1 MVKLSQQAIVVAFA
15 VVLSVLTSTYKFH
28 MLDSVILA
36 LTGALAVYNVNC
48 LTSGNCNAW
57 ATLVAVSF
65 FITTL
70 LQFKNYEGQDGVDYS
85 KDIDISDYVEEIN
98 MVNNLPEI
106 NIIKNLPGLDIIQS
120 IALSPPTGFDV
131 IESFQYISNIV
142 NAFSNTTKVIDAETV
157 INDLIFKGDVT
168 VFYEVINNFI
178 DILTNVTS
186 LPSKVLTIAQD
197 VLNALIDFAKGRC
210 QYLKDEEIKKIKAL
224 IAKVK
229 IWEEIES
236 KFLNIKRTADEID
249 LSTGDEPLSTKIE
262 NILNEVWDGVT
273 DPTADN

>member
-36 LTGALAVYNVNC
+36 LVGALAVYNVNC
-48 LTSGNCNAW
+48 LTRGNCNAW

-70 LQFKNYEGQDGVDYS
+70 LQLKNYEGQDGVDYS
-85 KDIDISDYVEEIN
+85 KDFDISDYVK
-98 MVNNLPEI
+98 EI
-106 NIIKNLPGLDIIQS
+106 NIINNLPAFDVVKN

-131 IESFQYISNIV
+131 IESFQYVSNIV

-178 DILTNVTS
+178 DILTTVTS
-186 LPSKVLTIAQD
+186 LPSKVFTIAQD

-236 KFLNIKRTADEID
+236 KFLNIQRTADEID

-262 NILNEVWDGVT
+262 NILNKVWDGVT
-273 DPTADN
+273 DLTADN